1 MSISRCD
8 ICYELKAVAC
18 SSEVTIEA
26 NLSATTTYT
35 VFLED
40 KFGQFHT
47 QEIETD
53 GSGTLALDITQFD
66 EGMFTQYSGSYELS
80 VSTDESISTYEMLI
94 INGVSYPCV
103 KLSFF
108 KVD

>member
-26 NLSATTTYT
+26 NLSAATTYT

-40 KFGQFHT
+40 KFGHFHT
-47 QEIETD
+47 QEIETN
-53 GSGTLALDITQFD
+53 GSGTVALDLTEFD
-66 EGMFTQYSGSYELS
+66 AGMFTQYSGTYELS
-80 VSTDESISTYEMLI
+80 VSTDASDSTYEMLV

-103 KLSFF
+103 KLSFHQ
-108 KVD
+108 VD